1 MIYLDTS
8 ALVKLICEE
17 TETAALADWL
27 DERPDTPWATSVLA
41 EVELIRAVRASSLDD
56 LPAIPALLAR
66 LIRLEM
72 DAAVRATAAA
82 YPDPNLRSLDAIHL
96 ASAHIVGSY
105 ARLTALVTYDKR
117 MMAAAT
123 SVDIPVVAP
132 GAADAD

>member
-17 TETAALADWL
+17 TESAALADWL
-27 DERPDTPWATSVLA
+27 DGRPDISWATSVLA
-41 EVELIRAVRASSLDD
+41 EVELTRAVRASSPDD
-56 LPAIPALLAR
+56 LPAIPALVAR
-66 LIRLEM
+66 LIRLEI

-82 YPDPNLRSLDAIHL
+82 YPDPNLRTLDAIHL

-105 ARLTALVTYDKR
+105 AQLTALVTYDKR

-123 SVDIPVVAP
+123 SVAMPVIAP
-132 GAADAD
+132 GAVDAD